1 MSETTDSGAA
11 PQAGA
16 GEQEAGNAVGGGT
29 GKRLTVGVI
38 ARVGLAGSGW
48 LFAKNQ
54 ANITAKD
61 RIDGFLI
68 RHDLRRTV
76 AYGDVSGSP
85 FGFATL
91 SDVRITMSPSA
102 VAKAG
107 SLTVSEIDMDG
118 DMILGLRLTAQ
129 SVEVPLLKLA
139 QDNPR
144 DNSLHHAIGLG
155 YTTLNG
161 SIDISFRIDDEKG
174 VLSLD
179 TSGDADEA
187 GSWKL
192 RLKLGGFDGGTL
204 NSLYEITKS
213 TGGEVVQKFLEIA
226 IKGAEAITKLTLV
239 EASLSLENSDYFQR
253 SNDIP
258 IADIPPDGGS
268 AAPRVAAINDTE
280 LVRGGMNPSEA
291 REAVMSIDE
300 WVKEGGALQIES
312 NLTQPVPLFKQGNLF
327 SPTFDSIGK
336 YLAATKSKITH

>member
-38 ARVGLAGSGW
+38 ALVGLAGSGW

-107 SLTVSEIDMDG
+107 SLTVSEIEMDG
-118 DMILGLRLTAQ
+118 DMILGL
-129 SVEVPLLKLA
+129 
-139 QDNPR
+139 
-144 DNSLHHAIGLG
+144 
-155 YTTLNG
+155 
-161 SIDISFRIDDEKG
+161 
-174 VLSLD
+174 
-179 TSGDADEA
+179 
-187 GSWKL
+187 
-192 RLKLGGFDGGTL
+192 
-204 NSLYEITKS
+204 
-213 TGGEVVQKFLEIA
+213 
-226 IKGAEAITKLTLV
+226 
-239 EASLSLENSDYFQR
+239 
-253 SNDIP
+253 
-258 IADIPPDGGS
+258 
-268 AAPRVAAINDTE
+268 
-280 LVRGGMNPSEA
+280 
-291 REAVMSIDE
+291 
-300 WVKEGGALQIES
+300 
-312 NLTQPVPLFKQGNLF
+312 
-327 SPTFDSIGK
+327 
-336 YLAATKSKITH
+336 

>member
-1 MSETTDSGAA
+1 M
-11 PQAGA
+11 
-16 GEQEAGNAVGGGT
+16 
-29 GKRLTVGVI
+29 
-38 ARVGLAGSGW
+38 
-48 LFAKNQ
+48 
-54 ANITAKD
+54 
-61 RIDGFLI
+61 
-68 RHDLRRTV
+68 
-76 AYGDVSGSP
+76 
-85 FGFATL
+85 
-91 SDVRITMSPSA
+91 
-102 VAKAG
+102 
-107 SLTVSEIDMDG
+107 
-118 DMILGLRLTAQ
+118 
-129 SVEVPLLKLA
+129 
-139 QDNPR
+139 
-144 DNSLHHAIGLG
+144 
-155 YTTLNG
+155 
-161 SIDISFRIDDEKG
+161 
-174 VLSLD
+174 
-179 TSGDADEA
+179 
-187 GSWKL
+187 
-192 RLKLGGFDGGTL
+192 KLGGFDGGTL